1 MKQKAMRTITL
12 EEHFVTPAFL
22 NGPGREFRE
31 NLLKSDGARGIRIFE
46 QLGDIG
52 AKRLAEMDAA
62 GIDMQV
68 LSLNY
73 PGTEQSEA
81 PEAIAI
87 ARDANNILADAVKK
101 NPMRFA
107 GLAALPTA
115 APDKAAAEL
124 QYRVGQNGFKGAII
138 NGHNRGRYLDD
149 KFYWPI
155 LESAEALN
163 VPIYLHPTL
172 PPKAVI
178 AASYGGFSPEMSFLL
193 SGPGWG
199 WHIETATHV
208 IRMVLGGVFDRYPKL
223 QIVIGH
229 MGEGLPFML
238 PRLEALGQATKLQR
252 SLGDYLREN
261 IHYTFGGFNFSATF
275 LNLLLEVGADRIM
288 FSADYPYGSMANAH
302 AFLQQ
307 LPISQADRKRIAHG
321 NAERLFGL

>member
-1 MKQKAMRTITL
+1 MRTITL

-22 NGPGREFRE
+22 DGPGRDFHQ
-31 NLLKSDGARGIRIFE
+31 NMVKSGGDRAAKIFE
-46 QLGDIG
+46 QLCDLG
-52 AKRLAEMDAA
+52 ARRLAEMDAA
-62 GIDMQV
+62 GIDVQV

-81 PEAIAI
+81 ADAIA
-87 ARDANNILADAVKK
+87 AASETNDVLAEAVKK
-101 NPMRFA
+101 NPARFA

-115 APDKAAAEL
+115 APDKAVEEL
-124 QYRVGQNGFKGAII
+124 DRRVRQNGFKGAVI

-155 LESAEALN
+155 LECAEALK

-178 AASYGGFSPEMSFLL
+178 AASYGGFSPDMSFLL
-193 SGPGWG
+193 AGPGWG

-208 IRMVLGGVFDRYPKL
+208 IRMVLGGIFDRYPKL
-223 QIVIGH
+223 QIVVGH

-238 PRLEALGQATKLQR
+238 PRLEALGHATKLQR
-252 SLGDYLREN
+252 SLGDYLRQN
-261 IHYTFGGFNFSATF
+261 IHYTFAGFNFPATF
-275 LNLLLEVGADRIM
+275 LNLLLEVGSDRIM
-288 FSADYPYGSMANAH
+288 FSVDYPYGSMKDAL
-302 AFLQQ
+302 AFLRQI
-307 LPISQADRKRIAHG
+307 PVSATDRARIAHG